1 MDARRD
7 LRVPRP
13 LHGALATVGL
23 LVALAPGLEARQAG
37 PPPPLPERPIEFPEF
52 EEFILENGLRVI
64 VLTYGTQP
72 VLSARLYMAGGR
84 AEDPAGKEGVAQL
97 AATVLTRGA
106 GTLSAEEISEE
117 IEGIGGTL
125 SASAGQDFF
134 SVSSTVPAVGQ
145 ETAFRLLGE
154 VVLRPTFPESE
165 VELARRQTL
174 SGLQAEL
181 GQPQAIAARRFNS
194 AVYGMDHPYG
204 VGSTPASVQAISRAD
219 LIEYR
224 ERIMTPD
231 GALLLVSGLVDRD
244 EIEALVQS
252 HLGEWTGPRRAQV
265 SRPVAPEPV
274 DTRIQLVHRPG
285 SVQSVVVMGHLGVE
299 PGNPDYFPLQ
309 VLNRVLGGGSDARL
323 FRILREERGW
333 TYGAFSQFTRPAQ
346 RGHFLAQAEVRPE
359 VTDSTVVE
367 MLAQIGRMGEESVPD
382 DELDGAIS
390 FLAGSFPLRLEA
402 ADQIGGQ
409 IATTL
414 LLGLPLEDITDYP
427 ARIRAVSGD
436 DVRRVGTDHMHPDR
450 MVIVVVGDA
459 TLLAERLEA
468 LYPVDF
474 VDVDGTPLSREQV
487 LEAAAPMF
495 WDAGELRAGTRLY
508 EAYLG
513 TTEMGTAEYL
523 LERDGP
529 DWISTITVTALGS
542 AQETRLR
549 FAAADLA
556 PRALLQEA
564 GRGPL
569 RTRAN
574 LEVVNGRLT
583 GDVELPLELGGSR
596 GWDQPLEPG
605 TLFAGMDEYA
615 LAVAPLA
622 TGAQFTL
629 PYLDLVGG
637 KVVRLDVRVTGESE
651 VVVPAGRFATWRVE
665 VTGGE
670 LPMTLFLR
678 RESPHILIRQE
689 YAGQPVRFDLVEFT
703 ER

>member
-1 MDARRD
+1 MASRRD
-7 LRVPRP
+7 HPYPGTFRT
-13 LHGALATVGL
+13 LATVGL
-23 LVALAPGLEARQAG
+23 LLALAPGLEARQAG
-37 PPPPLPERPIEFPEF
+37 PPPPLPERPIAFPDF
-52 EEFILENGLRVI
+52 EEFTLPNGLRVI
-64 VLTYGTQP
+64 VLSYGTQP

-84 AEDPAGKEGVAQL
+84 AEDPAGMEGVAQL
-97 AATVLTRGA
+97 TATVLTRGA
-106 GTLSAEEISEE
+106 GALSAEEISET

-125 SASAGQDFF
+125 AASAGQDFF
-134 SVSSTVPAVGQ
+134 SVSTTVPTAGR

-154 VVLRPTFPESE
+154 VVLRPTFPDSE

-194 AVYGMDHPYG
+194 AVYGADHPYG
-204 VGSTPASVQAISRAD
+204 VGATPATVQAISRAD

-244 EIEALVQS
+244 EIEALVHT
-252 HLGEWTGPRRAQV
+252 HLGEWTGPRRA
-265 SRPVAPEPV
+265 PATPPALPEPAE
-274 DTRIQLVHRPG
+274 TRIQLVHRPG

-299 PGNPDYFPLQ
+299 PGDPDYFPLQ

-367 MLAQIGRMGEESVPD
+367 MLAQIRRMGEDPVPS

-402 ADQIGGQ
+402 ADQVGGQ

-414 LLGLPLEDITDYP
+414 LLGLPMEDITDYP
-427 ARIRAVSGD
+427 ARIRGVSGE
-436 DVRRVGTDHMHPDR
+436 DVLRVGTEHLNPDQ

-459 TLLAERLEA
+459 TVLAERLEA
-468 LYPVDF
+468 LFPVDF
-474 VDVDGTPLSREQV
+474 IDVDGTVLSRDAV
-487 LEAAAPMF
+487 LQAAGPGS
-495 WDAGELRAGTRLY
+495 WDGEELRAGSRLY

-513 TTEMGTAEYL
+513 TTPMGTAEYL
-523 LERDGP
+523 LERDGS
-529 DWISTITVTALGS
+529 DWVSTITVTALGTS
-542 AQETRLR
+542 QETRLR

-556 PRALLQEA
+556 PMTLLQEA
-564 GRGPL
+564 NQGPL
-569 RTRAN
+569 RTRAD
-574 LEVVNGRLT
+574 LRVVNGRLT
-583 GDVELPLELGGSR
+583 GEVELPLELGGSR

-622 TGAQFTL
+622 AGAQFTL

-637 KVVRLDVRVTGESE
+637 EVVRLNVRVTGESE
-651 VVVPAGRFATWRVE
+651 VVVPAGRFPSWRVE
-665 VTGGE
+665 ITGGE
-670 LPMTLFLR
+670 LPMTLYLR
-678 RESPHILIRQE
+678 QESPHILIRQE

>member
-1 MDARRD
+1 MAARRH
-7 LRVPRP
+7 LRIPGTLR
-13 LHGALATVGL
+13 ALVAFGI

-52 EEFILENGLRVI
+52 EEFTLDNGMHVV
-64 VLTYGTQP
+64 VLSYGTQP

-84 AEDPAGKEGVAQL
+84 AEDPAGKQGVAQL
-97 AATVLTRGA
+97 TATVLTRGA
-106 GTLSAEEISEE
+106 GPLSAEEISEE

-125 SASAGQDFF
+125 AASAGQDFF
-134 SVSSTVPAVGQ
+134 SVSTTVPAVGQ

-154 VVLRPTFPESE
+154 VLLRATFPESE
-165 VELARRQTL
+165 VELARRQAL

-181 GQPQAIAARRFNS
+181 GQPQAIATRRFNS

-204 VGSTPASVQAISRAD
+204 VGPTPATVQAISRAD

-224 ERIMTPD
+224 ERVMTPD
-231 GALLLVSGLVDRD
+231 GALLMVSGLVDRD
-244 EIEALVQS
+244 EIEALVRR
-252 HLGEWTGPRRAQV
+252 HLGEWTGPRRT
-265 SRPVAPEPV
+265 PETPPAPPQPAP
-274 DTRIQLVHRPG
+274 TRIQLVHRPS

-436 DVRRVGTDHMHPDR
+436 DVRRVGTDHLHPDR

-459 TLLAERLEA
+459 TVLAERLEA

-474 VDVDGTPLSREQV
+474 VDVDGSALSREEV
-487 LEAAAPMF
+487 LGAAAPAS
-495 WDAGELRAGTRLY
+495 WNAEELRSGTRLY

-513 TTEMGTAEYL
+513 TTPMGTAEYL

-529 DWISTITVTALGS
+529 DWVSTITVTALGT

-549 FAAADLA
+549 FAAADLT

-564 GRGPL
+564 NQGPL
-569 RTRAN
+569 RTWAD

-583 GDVELPLELGGSR
+583 GELELPLELGGSR
-596 GWDQPLEPG
+596 SWDQRLEPG
-605 TLFAGMDEYA
+605 TLLAGMDEYA

-622 TGAQFTL
+622 AGAHFSL

-637 KVVRLDVRVTGESE
+637 EVVRLEVRVTGESE
-651 VVVPAGRFATWRVE
+651 VVVPAGRFPTWRVE
-665 VTGGE
+665 ISGGE

-678 RESPHILIRQE
+678 QEAPHILIRQE
-689 YAGQPVRFDLVEFT
+689 YAGQPVRFDLVELT
-703 ER
+703 EL

>member
-7 LRVPRP
+7 RRIPGPLR
-13 LHGALATVGL
+13 ALAAVGL
-23 LVALAPGLEARQAG
+23 LAALAPGLEARQAG

-52 EEFILENGLRVI
+52 EEFILDNGLRVV
-64 VLTYGTQP
+64 VLSYGTQP

-84 AEDPAGKEGVAQL
+84 AEDPPGKEGVAQL

-125 SASAGQDFF
+125 AASAGQDFF
-134 SVSSTVPAVGQ
+134 SVSTTVPVVGQ

-154 VVLRPTFPESE
+154 VVLGPTFPESE

-181 GQPQAIAARRFNS
+181 GQPQAIAARRFNA

-204 VGSTPASVQAISRAD
+204 VGSTPATVQAISRAD

-252 HLGEWTGPRRAQV
+252 HLGEWTGPRRATAAPP
-265 SRPVAPEPV
+265 SPPEPA

-367 MLAQIGRMGEESVPD
+367 MLAQIRQMGEEPVPT

-402 ADQIGGQ
+402 ADQVGGQ

-414 LLGLPLEDITDYP
+414 LLGLPMEDITDYP
-427 ARIRAVSGD
+427 ALIRAVSGE
-436 DVRRVGTDHMHPDR
+436 DVRRVGTDHLHPDR
-450 MVIVVVGDA
+450 MVIVVVGDGA
-459 TLLAERLEA
+459 VLAERLEA

-474 VDVDGTPLSREQV
+474 LDVDGTPLSRDQV
-487 LEAAAPMF
+487 LQAAAAPAF
-495 WDAGELRAGTRLY
+495 WDAEELRAGTRLY

-513 TTEMGTAEYL
+513 TTPMGTAEYL
-523 LERDGP
+523 LERDGT
-529 DWISTITVTALGS
+529 DWISTITVTALGT

-549 FAAADLA
+549 FSAADLA
-556 PRALLQEA
+556 PLALFQEA
-564 GRGPL
+564 SQGPL
-569 RTRAN
+569 RTRAD
-574 LEVVNGRLT
+574 LEVVDGRLT

-596 GWDQPLEPG
+596 AWDQPLEPG

-615 LAVAPLA
+615 LAVAPLES
-622 TGAQFTL
+622 GAQFAL

-637 KVVRLDVRVTGESE
+637 EVVRLEVRVTGESE
-651 VVVPAGRFATWRVE
+651 IVVPAGRFVAWRVE

-678 RESPHILIRQE
+678 QESPHILIRQE

-703 ER
+703 EL